1 MPYNIQTVNTRIATT
16 FLIIELCSCYTYNV
30 IRLNLS
36 SYMNVLLLSAS
47 GKSEWVLCGRRWG
60 REKGQKDLLEFRR
73 LDYLFPKQR
82 NDVTQCGLGP
92 PESLL
97 PLKGDGYTSLF
108 SACSLVSGLA
118 HTSLDRKPI

>member
-1 MPYNIQTVNTRIATT
+1 MPCNIQTLNTKIATT
-16 FLIIELCSCYTYNV
+16 FFILELHSCYTYNV

-47 GKSEWVLCGRRWG
+47 GKLERVLCGRRWG

-73 LDYLFPKQR
+73 LDYLFPKHR
-82 NDVTQCGLGP
+82 DDVMQCSLGP

-97 PLKGDGYTSLF
+97 SLKGNGCTSLF
-108 SACSLVSGLA
+108 PARSLVSGLA
-118 HTSLDRKPI
+118 HTSLDRKTI